1 MKQLALIHGVS
12 GTHRASRGEQ
22 VRDSDL
28 SRISSQSCS
37 LVLGQVLGRVQRFLA
52 RAFHFRTLVRTVPEQ
67 LVFGKSVAS
76 PTREGAG
83 LIRGARCYSKTVM
96 AVSSRTWTWNVD
108 LPPQDLWPVL
118 ADTNRFN
125 EAMGLPPYALEETPQ
140 PDGTVRRRGRGKAA
154 GFTLEWE
161 EKPYEWITGRWFR
174 VSRVFSKGPFRRF
187 GPVFELSEDGKG
199 GSVVSYGLEWEPLSL
214 TGRLFGRKLAEKA
227 GGAVEKRI
235 LEAVGFLKGERPSMF
250 ELPPPEL
257 PAGARERA
265 VAMAAEID
273 RSPYGNGLGRAL
285 AATVQGGMASDLAHL
300 KPKVLARQ
308 LQRPPRVTIEACLA
322 AVRAGLLTMS
332 WDLLCTNCRG
342 PKLSASLLSELPR
355 GAHCP
360 SCNIDY
366 GRDFEKNVELSFAP
380 APTVRPITAG
390 GFCLSGPM
398 STPHVVVQVLLA
410 PGERRRVEMEL
421 PPGSYRVRTLHP
433 GPHVDFEVAAASPLR
448 GWRRSPSS
456 WEPLDSPEFVNDTAS
471 EIAILVE
478 DRTWARDALTAPEV
492 ISLQAFR
499 DLFAAATLRPGDEA
513 GVSQVALLFSDLRG
527 STALYERVGDA
538 AAYNMV
544 REHFA
549 LLAAIVRDHDGAVVK
564 TIGDAVMASFGDPAH
579 AVKAALAMQAG
590 LQDHDLV
597 LKLGVHMGPSV
608 VVTLN
613 DRLDYFGSTVNM
625 AARLQGQ
632 STGGD
637 IVLSRAVAEDPAVQQ
652 IIAPLPKSQEEVVLK
667 GFDRPVGFVRTLP
680 NSANKAVQ

>member
-1 MKQLALIHGVS
+1 MIVQFAPPSMFVS
-12 GTHRASRGEQ
+12 L
-22 VRDSDL
+22 VRDAL
-28 SRISSQSCS
+28 R
-37 LVLGQVLGRVQRFLA
+37 
-52 RAFHFRTLVRTVPEQ
+52 
-67 LVFGKSVAS
+67 
-76 PTREGAG
+76 
-83 LIRGARCYSKTVM
+83 LIRAVGCYSKEVM
-96 AVSSRTWTWNVD
+96 ALSSRTWTWTFD
-108 LPPQDLWPVL
+108 LPPAELWPVL

-161 EKPYEWITGRWFR
+161 EKPYEWIAGRWFR

-187 GPVFELSEDGKG
+187 GPVFELGPDGKG
-199 GSVVSYGLEWEPLSL
+199 GSKVSYALEWEPLSL
-214 TGRLFGRKLAEKA
+214 TGRLFGARLAEKA

-250 ELPPPEL
+250 ELPPPAL
-257 PAGARERA
+257 PAGAQERA
-265 VAMAAEID
+265 AAMAAEID

-285 AATVQGGMASDLAHL
+285 AGTVLGGMASDLAHL
-300 KPKVLARQ
+300 KPKRLART
-308 LQRPPRVTIEACLA
+308 LAVAPRAATEACLA
-322 AVRAGLLTMS
+322 GVRAGLLTMK

-342 PKLSASLLSELPR
+342 PKLSASALSELPR

-366 GRDFEKNVELSFAP
+366 DRDFEKNVELSFAP
-380 APTVRPITAG
+380 APTVRPIMAG
-390 GFCLSGPM
+390 GYCLSGPM
-398 STPHVVVQVLLA
+398 STPHVVAQVLLA
-410 PGERRRVEMEL
+410 PGERRKVEMEL
-421 PPGSYRVRTLHP
+421 APGSYRVRTLHP
-433 GPHVDFEVAAASPLR
+433 GPHVDFEVAAVSAMR
-448 GWRRSPSS
+448 GWRRSLSS
-456 WEPLDSPEFVNDTAS
+456 SGGTWEALDSPEFVNDTAS

-478 DRTWARDALTAPEV
+478 DRTWTRDALTAPEV

-538 AAYNMV
+538 QAYNMV

-549 LLAAIVRDHDGAVVK
+549 LLASIVRDHDGAVVK

-579 AVKAALAMQAG
+579 AVKAALAMQAKLAEAQG
-590 LQDHDLV
+590 GEELV

-652 IIAPLPKSQEEVVLK
+652 IISALPQSQEEVALK